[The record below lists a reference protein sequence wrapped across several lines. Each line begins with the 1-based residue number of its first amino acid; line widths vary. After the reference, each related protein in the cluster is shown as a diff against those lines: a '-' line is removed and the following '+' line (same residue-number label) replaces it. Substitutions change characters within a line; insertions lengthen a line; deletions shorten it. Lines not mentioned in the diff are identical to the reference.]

1 MSGRPKQLMELLWQ
15 QSREPF
21 ALTLATEPE
30 TFDLDATQFLNPEP
44 GDLNTL
50 VLAPD
55 LHGRQLIADRVPDEQ
70 RARAGPSGHWRV
82 WAEVMCWT
90 VQVSI
95 HEKTLPGNQG
105 WLLVGPR
112 SGRPDLV
119 REISER
125 YKPLGARRETADT
138 VRFPD
143 ATLAAEFTTDLW
155 ALLAE
160 HGAGARFR
168 TTLLATTT
176 RGERHR
182 WTMTRQETLESLVNE
197 GEGKPR
203 RRLWTRRPGQQAK
216 RGGE

>member
-1 MSGRPKQLMELLWQ
+1 MRGRAKHLMELLWR
-15 QSREPF
+15 QSGEPV

-30 TFDLDATQFLNPEP
+30 TFDLDATQFLSLEP

-55 LHGRQLIADRVPDEQ
+55 FHGRQLIADRVPDEP
-70 RARAGPSGHWRV
+70 RARAFPSGHWRV
-82 WAEVMCWT
+82 WAEVMRWT

-95 HEKTLPGNQG
+95 HKKTLPGNQR
-105 WLLVGPR
+105 WLSVGTK

-125 YKPLGARRETADT
+125 YKPLGARLEMANT
-138 VRFPD
+138 VSFPD
-143 ATLAAEFTTDLW
+143 VTLAAEFTTDLW
-155 ALLAE
+155 TLLAE

-168 TTLLATTT
+168 TTLLATTI

-182 WTMTRQETLESLVNE
+182 WTMTRQEAWESLVNE
-197 GEGKPR
+197 GEEKAQ
-203 RRLWTRRPGQQAK
+203 RRLWTRRPGQQAR